1 MRDGPRYLTTEP
13 SEIVKINLPP
23 QARHFEAS
31 GGRRYFSLHAAQRN
45 CCMENLRKLPLMS
58 LRKCF
63 WMTNLATSSILTA
76 RTFLA
81 ISICPINFSSIEGNV
96 LYAEHWTPLL
106 KLSTWCVKPKPS

>member
-31 GGRRYFSLHAAQRN
+31 GGRRYFSLHLTQRN

-63 WMTNLATSSILTA
+63 WMTSLATSSMSTA
-76 RTFLA
+76 RTLRA
-81 ISICPINFSSIEGNV
+81 ISICPNNFSSIDGIV
-96 LYAEHWTPLL
+96 LYAEHCTPLL
-106 KLSTWCVKPKPS
+106 KLST